1 MVNKLYRCS
10 DAKKVETTTAE
21 TTTKTTEATTIETTT
36 EEGDE
41 QPTDETET
49 TTESSPPSTTTS
61 PTSEE
66 TAVTVDELEEETT
79 TEGTNEETE
88 EEYISTK
95 TKSNEKQKIRT
106 GARERQGP
114 RSKEIELLPG
124 GIARKFITLSIWS
137 TRGRTD
143 GDRKS
148 FGRKNKGMTKIEEKI
163 SNECVDLNAH
173 CEMWEKLG
181 HCMHSTKYMN
191 HYCRKSCG
199 FCDREERSEID
210 SPKPKCTDKNHFC
223 SYWARN
229 GECDDGSKFMKL
241 FCERSCGFC

>member
-41 QPTDETET
+41 QSTDETET

-88 EEYISTK
+88 EEYINTK

-143 GDRKS
+143 GDRK
-148 FGRKNKGMTKIEEKI
+148 
-163 SNECVDLNAH
+163 C
-173 CEMWEKLG
+173 
-181 HCMHSTKYMN
+181 
-191 HYCRKSCG
+191 
-199 FCDREERSEID
+199 
-210 SPKPKCTDKNHFC
+210 
-223 SYWARN
+223 
-229 GECDDGSKFMKL
+229 KF
-241 FCERSCGFC
+241 